1 VTTEIQSPVDKR
13 DDRVRD
19 MFAAIAPRYDLLNR
33 LLSLRIDQRWR
44 KRTVELV
51 PADETTRPILD
62 VCTGTGDLALLY
74 AKRWPDT
81 PVVGVDFCE
90 PMLDIAKRKNL
101 GVGSNVE
108 FQTANAMSLPFP
120 DGKFQLT
127 TIAFGLRNV
136 SDTDVGLRE
145 LRRVTAPGGRV
156 AVLEFSTPTNPILRT
171 GYLTYFKRILP
182 WIGQRVSPNRA
193 AAYEYL
199 PASVLQ
205 FAEGDALVEK
215 MNLAGLTKVW
225 RKPFTFGV
233 ATLYV
238 GTVPTTES
246 TPPGS
251 RTNPDTA

>member
-1 VTTEIQSPVDKR
+1 
-13 DDRVRD
+13 

-44 KRTVELV
+44 RRTLQLV
-51 PADETTRPILD
+51 PADETRRPILD
-62 VCTGTGDLALLY
+62 VCTGTGDLAILY
-74 AKRWPDT
+74 AKQWPDT

-90 PMLDIAKRKNL
+90 PMLDIAKRKAVRAELNI
-101 GVGSNVE
+101 E
-108 FQTANAMSLPFP
+108 FQTANAMNLPFP
-120 DGKFQLT
+120 DGMFQLT

-136 SDTDVGLRE
+136 SDTDAGLRE

-156 AVLEFSTPTNPILRT
+156 AVLEFSTPTNPILRR

-199 PASVLQ
+199 PVSVLQ
-205 FAEGDALVEK
+205 FAEGEALVEK
-215 MNLAGLTKVW
+215 MNGAGLTKVW

-238 GTVPTTES
+238 GTVPITGS

-251 RTNPDTA
+251 RTSPGTA